1 MDMDYRRT
9 TDGPGGVVLT
19 MTIIA
24 GNKGLQT
31 DLETG
36 GVEVLERDEFG
47 ARPEARLGEVGAL
60 VDQIARDV
68 VGEGAAAVQ
77 VEGHDRAL
85 ECPLLQRREGLWGQ

>member
-1 MDMDYRRT
+1 
-9 TDGPGGVVLT
+9 
-19 MTIIA
+19 
-24 GNKGLQT
+24 
-31 DLETG
+31 
-36 GVEVLERDEFG
+36 
-47 ARPEARLGEVGAL
+47 VGAL